1 MPNSASERA
10 KTEKIASLFPNKHTS
25 HPYLHRWCTFS
36 VTTGAT
42 NKEDAI
48 PIAKGYRGSWL
59 LSPDE
64 QHETKM
70 ECSYPEVLG
79 DPQMDADESFSEKS
93 LAAAD
98 SLALSPGNEIYLE
111 HSLPS
116 DVVAYEKKRKK
127 RLTLVICTALVAIVS
142 IVFSVLLTKSQKA
155 GAPKREITTGAG
167 DIAQSVEEPE
177 VPLPVIYYV
186 LESKVNNPEALLD
199 ISTPEGKAFHRLV
212 EETSSVDIST
222 ATRTTSNDVD
232 VERYALLV
240 LYYGADGG
248 AWTSTIGWS
257 TPDAACNSFYGVTCR
272 NSIVTGI
279 DLGKNVA
286 VRKNRISVSPRDSC
300 WPITHQFL
308 FCRLTQCFY
317 ILHIANTDRN
327 NLHGK
332 IPEDFC
338 LMSDLRNLRLSG
350 NELELPSC
358 FSRLSN
364 LEELDLRGNSI
375 AGELPSDLY
384 SLSSLSCLE
393 LAENDFAGSIDVL
406 FPEISAFASEESSSF
421 IFPNL
426 KTLNLAN
433 NNLSGEVPENL
444 LRRMP
449 NLDTLSLDGNPD
461 LTGSL
466 NEVCKGDIINQINAN
481 CSSIECKC
489 CTSGTD
495 CDISL

>member
-1 MPNSASERA
+1 
-10 KTEKIASLFPNKHTS
+10 
-25 HPYLHRWCTFS
+25 
-36 VTTGAT
+36 
-42 NKEDAI
+42 
-48 PIAKGYRGSWL
+48 
-59 LSPDE
+59 
-64 QHETKM
+64 M
-70 ECSYPEVLG
+70 ECSYPDDLG
-79 DPQMDADESFSEKS
+79 DPQMDADESFSDKS

-98 SLALSPGNEIYLE
+98 SLALSPGNQIYVE

-116 DVVAYEKKRKK
+116 DVVAYEKKKKK
-127 RLTLVICTALVAIVS
+127 RLILVICTALIGIVAIV
-142 IVFSVLLTKSQKA
+142 FAVLLTKSQKA
-155 GAPKREITTGAG
+155 GAPKREITTDAG

-177 VPLPVIYYV
+177 QPLPVMYYL

-199 ISTPEGKAFHRLV
+199 ISTPAGKAFHRLV
-212 EETSSVDIST
+212 EESSSVDISA
-222 ATRTTSNDVD
+222 ATRTTSIDVD

-248 AWTSTIGWS
+248 AWTSTTGWS

-279 DLGKNVA
+279 DL
-286 VRKNRISVSPRDSC
+286 
-300 WPITHQFL
+300 
-308 FCRLTQCFY
+308 
-317 ILHIANTDRN
+317 DRN

-338 LMSDLRNLRLSG
+338 LMSALRNLRLSG

-364 LEELDLRGNSI
+364 LQELDLRGNGL

-384 SLSSLSCLE
+384 SLSSLSSLE

-406 FPEISAFASEESSSF
+406 FPEISAFASEQSTSS
-421 IFPNL
+421 IFSNL

-433 NNLSGEVPENL
+433 NNLTGEVPENL

-466 NEVCKGDIINQINAN
+466 NEVCKGDFINQINAN